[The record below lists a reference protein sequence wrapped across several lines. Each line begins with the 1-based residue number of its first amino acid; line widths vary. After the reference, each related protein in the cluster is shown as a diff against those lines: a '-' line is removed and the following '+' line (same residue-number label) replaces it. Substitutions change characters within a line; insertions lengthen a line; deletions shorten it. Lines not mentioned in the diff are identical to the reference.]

1 MIDLRKRNAAI
12 EREDAFER
20 KAGQV
25 QRDCRR
31 WSTDMTLRRVLMW
44 LQADA
49 ANSELIATGA
59 RIAAE
64 HGAELIA
71 VITTPKLSRSG
82 HWAVG
87 GMVSG
92 MASEVETRA
101 ERAAVELAGAVAQAR
116 TPAAL
121 TGATITKA
129 LSPHLYG
136 EFVAVKGRTSDLV
149 IARATADEDAR
160 GQIEAL
166 VFAAARPVLLL
177 PDEEDSTDHEFDPHK
192 IALAWDGSR
201 TATRATFDA
210 LPLLKRAHQ
219 VTLIQVTD
227 DKDLSRSGT
236 VAELSTLLAGHG
248 VKSTTLEVR
257 GRGRPTAEALKDAF
271 EQCGAG
277 LLVMGAYGHSRARE
291 FILGGATLGTLQACA
306 FPVLLSH

>member
-1 MIDLRKRNAAI
+1 
-12 EREDAFER
+12 
-20 KAGQV
+20 
-25 QRDCRR
+25 
-31 WSTDMTLRRVLMW
+31 MTLRRILMW
-44 LQADA
+44 LQAGA
-49 ANSELIATGA
+49 ANDQLIATGA

-64 HGAELIA
+64 HGAELNT
-71 VITTPKLSRSG
+71 VITTPKLARSG

-92 MASEVETRA
+92 MAAEVETRC
-101 ERAAVELAGAVAQAR
+101 ERDAGDLTSAVAQAR
-116 TPAAL
+116 TAAGI
-121 TGATITKA
+121 TGTTITQA
-129 LSPHLYG
+129 LAPHLYG

-149 IARATADEDAR
+149 MARATADEETR

-177 PDEEDSTDHEFDPHK
+177 PSNEESAEHAFDPHK

-201 TATRATFDA
+201 TATRAAFDA
-210 LPLLKRAHQ
+210 LPFLKRARE
-219 VTLIQVTD
+219 VTLIRITD

-236 VAELSTLLAGHG
+236 AAELSALLAGHG
-248 VKSTTLEVR
+248 VKATTLDVL
-257 GRGRPTAEALKDAF
+257 GHGRPTAVALKDAL
-271 EQCGAG
+271 EQSGAG

>member
-1 MIDLRKRNAAI
+1 
-12 EREDAFER
+12 
-20 KAGQV
+20 
-25 QRDCRR
+25 
-31 WSTDMTLRRVLMW
+31 MTLRRVLMW

-49 ANSELIATGA
+49 ANRQLIATGA

-64 HGAELIA
+64 HGAELNAI
-71 VITTPKLSRSG
+71 ITTPKLSRSG

-116 TPAAL
+116 APAAL
-121 TGATITKA
+121 TGATITQA

-177 PDEEDSTDHEFDPHK
+177 PTDHEFDPHK

-236 VAELSTLLAGHG
+236 AAELSTLLACHG
-248 VKSTTLEVR
+248 VKSTTLEVL

-271 EQCGAG
+271 EQSGAG